1 MSDIFEKP
9 NASLKE
15 QAYARIKRKIVTM
28 EYSPGEYLNEAMI
41 CEQLGI
47 GRTPVHQAVD
57 QLSLEGLTDIIPR
70 KGLIVRPISMDE
82 VRDIIEVRLLNERYC
97 VSLAAQN
104 ATNAHI
110 EEMEEI
116 LDNAAGYIKDR
127 NRERLMEADYQFHLV
142 ISSAANNRIL
152 ADMLRVLH
160 ERQLRFWFVSLNDD
174 EHPNDVQQEHTDI
187 LNAIK
192 NHDGQAAADAT
203 QAHIESFRN
212 AIMHSL

>member
-1 MSDIFEKP
+1 LRELFEKP

-28 EYSPGEYLNEAMI
+28 EYRPGEYLNEAMI
-41 CEQLGI
+41 SEQLGI

-82 VRDIIEVRLLNERYC
+82 VRDIIDVRLVNERYC
-97 VSLAAQN
+97 VSLAAER

-110 EEMEEI
+110 EEMERI
-116 LDNAAGYIKDR
+116 LESATGYIQDR
-127 NRERLMEADYQFHLV
+127 DREQLMEADYRFHLV

-160 ERQLRFWFVSLNDD
+160 ERELRFWFVSLSEI
-174 EHPNDVQQEHTDI
+174 EHLNDVQQEHTSI

-192 NHDGQAAADAT
+192 NHDAKAAGDAI

-212 AIMHSL
+212 AIMRSS

>member
-1 MSDIFEKP
+1 LSDIFEKP

-70 KGLIVRPISMDE
+70 KGLIVRPISMD
-82 VRDIIEVRLLNERYC
+82 
-97 VSLAAQN
+97 AQN

-160 ERQLRFWFVSLNDD
+160 ERQLRFWFVSLNED